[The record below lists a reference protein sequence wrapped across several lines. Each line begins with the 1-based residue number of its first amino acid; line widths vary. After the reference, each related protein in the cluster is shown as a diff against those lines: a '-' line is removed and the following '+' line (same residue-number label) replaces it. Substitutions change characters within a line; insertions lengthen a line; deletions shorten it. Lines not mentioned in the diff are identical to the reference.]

1 MITQTKH
8 HQMVRKPL
16 GAERDGLVDIIS
28 CDWCACRTC
37 QSTGSGLR
45 FVFCRKSLSVVT
57 LSRLLPSCGERAWRV
72 SLVWRLLM
80 LRYKDPLNSSFTS
93 PVSRSPNVHTKMLLG
108 NLLNFLVFGLLQ
120 RNLEKDLVIDSKMNR
135 CKRKGVWGAR
145 GRPNLDFYVWVIK
158 FSSWAKLP

>member
-57 LSRLLPSCGERAWRV
+57 LSRLLPSVWRTGLKGLSCVASADVKIQGSPELFLHQSCEQKSQCSHKDAPGKFVEFSSFQAFAKKLGER
-72 SLVWRLLM
+72 
-80 LRYKDPLNSSFTS
+80 SSYWLK
-93 PVSRSPNVHTKMLLG
+93 NEQMQK
-108 NLLNFLVFGLLQ
+108 
-120 RNLEKDLVIDSKMNR
+120 KR
-135 CKRKGVWGAR
+135 CVGAR

>member
-1 MITQTKH
+1 M
-8 HQMVRKPL
+8 
-16 GAERDGLVDIIS
+16 
-28 CDWCACRTC
+28 
-37 QSTGSGLR
+37 
-45 FVFCRKSLSVVT
+45 
-57 LSRLLPSCGERAWRV
+57 
-72 SLVWRLLM
+72 WRLLM
-80 LRYKDPLNSSFTS
+80 LRYKDPLNSFFTS

-158 FSSWAKLP
+158 FSS